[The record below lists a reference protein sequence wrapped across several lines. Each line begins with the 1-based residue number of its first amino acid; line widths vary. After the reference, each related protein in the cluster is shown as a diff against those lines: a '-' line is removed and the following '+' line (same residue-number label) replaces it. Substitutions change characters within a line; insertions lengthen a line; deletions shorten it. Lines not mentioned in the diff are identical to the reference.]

1 MSSLSLISI
10 MQSDSEFGRR
20 ISRKVTEI
28 KQDKKNLLEIA
39 NLYGDRYRDEILDG
53 TEKRA
58 KLLSEGASHGLSEND
73 VMQQYHGFLPTVY
86 TPILNLL
93 YFMLRESDNDPHYG
107 PQHYEKRNKLNEQFG
122 SLREDDIEKTI
133 LKDTPDL
140 EEYLYGKVS
149 FDMFDR
155 IKKLKALAQ
164 SSNPAEAG
172 QAFIKCRDLYKAH
185 GLDYDKIPCYV
196 KKQ

>member
-1 MSSLSLISI
+1 MSKKI
-10 MQSDSEFGRR
+10 E
-20 ISRKVTEI
+20 EI
-28 KQDKKNLLEIA
+28 KQDKKNLLVVA
-39 NLYGDRYRDEILDG
+39 NEYGDRYKTEILEG
-53 TEKRA
+53 TEQRA
-58 KLLSEGASHGLSEND
+58 KLLSEGASRGLSENE

-86 TPILNLL
+86 TPLLNLL

-107 PQHYEKRNKLNEQFG
+107 PQHYEERNKLNEEFG

-140 EEYLYGKVS
+140 EEYLYGKIS

-172 QAFIKCRDLYKAH
+172 QAFIKCRDLCKAH
-185 GLDYDKIPCYV
+185 GLDYDKVPCYT
-196 KKQ
+196 KNK